1 MTTHVISA
9 IWLVLFKFCIRFA
22 DKGLAIHSTQICS
35 TARKSAAPIRLQYSN
50 GPTTPTSN
58 ITTCEYSLIAMD
70 VETVT
75 RIASEAGRRLGYQ
88 SMKPEQVDVVCKILQ
103 GREVFAIMPT
113 GFGRSLRYTCLPS
126 AFDIL
131 LKQESGHS
139 LVIVVQ
145 TFASCLTPQ

>member
-1 MTTHVISA
+1 
-9 IWLVLFKFCIRFA
+9 
-22 DKGLAIHSTQICS
+22 
-35 TARKSAAPIRLQYSN
+35 
-50 GPTTPTSN
+50 
-58 ITTCEYSLIAMD
+58 MD